1 MKLLDIAEVSRQSG
15 MAASALRFYEERG
28 LILSVGRRGLKRL
41 FEPKVL
47 EQLGLIAL
55 GRAAGFT
62 LEEVTSMLAP
72 AGKLQI
78 RRDRLAAKADEL
90 DIGIRRAIAMR
101 NGLRHA
107 ARCSAPSHMECP
119 TFRKLIR
126 AAAAGL
132 LAPESTKGN
141 IKRVRRRPQ
150 GRVER

>member
-15 MAASALRFYEERG
+15 MAASALRFYEEKG

-62 LEEVTSMLAP
+62 LEEITSMLAP
-72 AGKLQI
+72 AGKLKI
-78 RRDRLAAKADEL
+78 SRDRLAAKADAL
-90 DIGIRRAIAMR
+90 DADIRYLIAMR

-132 LAPESTKGN
+132 LAPKNEKTAG
-141 IKRVRRRPQ
+141 RGPGRRQ
-150 GRVER
+150 QKS

>member
-28 LILSVGRRGLKRL
+28 LIVSVGRRGLKRL

-47 EQLGLIAL
+47 EQLGLVAL

-62 LEEVTSMLAP
+62 LEEIATMLAP
-72 AGKLQI
+72 AGKLKI
-78 RRDRLAAKADEL
+78 SRDRLAAKADQL
-90 DIGIRRAIAMR
+90 DADIRYLIAMR

-107 ARCSAPSHMECP
+107 AKCSAPSHMECP

-126 AAAAGL
+126 AAAMGVLTAERGK
-132 LAPESTKGN
+132 SG
-141 IKRVRRRPQ
+141 VRKSARQRKS
-150 GRVER
+150 

>member
-15 MAASALRFYEERG
+15 IAASALRFYEERG
-28 LILSVGRRGLKRL
+28 LILSVGRRGLRRL

-62 LEEVTSMLAP
+62 LEEIASMLAP
-72 AGKLQI
+72 AGKLKI
-78 RRDRLAAKADEL
+78 SRDRLAAKADEL
-90 DIGIRRAIAMR
+90 DSDIRYLIAMR

-126 AAAAGL
+126 AAAAGV
-132 LAPESTKGN
+132 LAPKD
-141 IKRVRRRPQ
+141 KKAAAKHVR
-150 GRVER
+150 GRSH

>member
-28 LILSVGRRGLKRL
+28 LIHSVGRRGLKRL
-41 FEPKVL
+41 FEKKVL

-62 LEEVTSMLAP
+62 LEEIISMLAP
-72 AGKLQI
+72 AGKVKI

-90 DIGIRRAIAMR
+90 DADIRYLIAMR

-107 ARCSAPSHMECP
+107 AKCSAPSHMECP

-126 AAAAGL
+126 AAVAGL
-132 LAPESTKGN
+132 LTPESKKVGG
-141 IKRVRRRPQ
+141 RRLSGQR
-150 GRVER
+150 RKM

>member
-1 MKLLDIAEVSRQSG
+1 MKLLDIAQVSRQSG
-15 MAASALRFYEERG
+15 MAASALRYYEEKG

-62 LEEVTSMLAP
+62 LEEITSMLAP
-72 AGKLQI
+72 AGKLKI
-78 RRDRLAAKADEL
+78 SRDRLAAKADQL
-90 DIGIRRAIAMR
+90 DSDIRHLIAMR

-126 AAAAGL
+126 AAASGL
-132 LAPESTKGN
+132 LAPEK
-141 IKRVRRRPQ
+141 KKPAARKP
-150 GRVER
+150 

>member
-28 LILSVGRRGLKRL
+28 LIHSVGRRGLKRL

-62 LEEVTSMLAP
+62 LEEITSMLAP
-72 AGKLQI
+72 AGKLKI

-90 DIGIRRAIAMR
+90 DADIRYLIAMR

-107 ARCSAPSHMECP
+107 AKCSAPSHMEGP

-126 AAAAGL
+126 AAVAGL
-132 LAPESTKGN
+132 LTPESKKAGGL
-141 IKRVRRRPQ
+141 RRA
-150 GRVER
+150 GRA

>member
-1 MKLLDIAEVSRQSG
+1 MKLLDIAEVARQSG
-15 MAASALRFYEERG
+15 IAASALRFYEEKG

-41 FEPKVL
+41 FEPKVI

-62 LEEVTSMLAP
+62 LEEIASMLAP

-78 RRDRLAAKADEL
+78 RRDRLDAKADEL
-90 DIGIRRAIAMR
+90 DTDIRYLIAMR

-107 ARCSAPSHMECP
+107 AKCSAPSHMECP

-126 AAAAGL
+126 AAAAGV
-132 LAPESTKGN
+132 LAPKDKKAAA
-141 IKRVRRRPQ
+141 KRVR
-150 GRVER
+150 GRSH

>member
-15 MAASALRFYEERG
+15 IAASALRFYEEKG

-62 LEEVTSMLAP
+62 LDEITSMLAP
-72 AGKLQI
+72 AGKLKI
-78 RRDRLAAKADEL
+78 SRDRLAAKADEL
-90 DIGIRRAIAMR
+90 DSDIRYLIAMR

-107 ARCSAPSHMECP
+107 VRCSAPSHMECP

-126 AAAAGL
+126 AAATGL
-132 LAPESTKGN
+132 LAPEGKKPGA
-141 IKRVRRRPQ
+141 RRS
-150 GRVER
+150 GRERKS